1 MKGSDCSI
9 ECLIEWE
16 ILYGMAAPS
25 GVIDSTDNVKAKT
38 YSASLYILQ
47 SFAHSRGDWAP
58 QT

>member
-1 MKGSDCSI
+1 MKGSDRSI
-9 ECLIEWE
+9 ERLIEWE
-16 ILYGMAAPS
+16 ILCRMGTSS
-25 GVIDSTDNVKAKT
+25 GVIDNIDNVRVKT